1 MFVISPDSVT
11 SAQCLAEIE
20 DAVASEQADRAGG
33 LPGRAWELGTAAIAD
48 AEWVFLRDTDDM
60 VAGIERLAEALD
72 TDLQWRDQHT
82 RLAGHVLASRAK
94 TTDVCVVRYTTLGD

>member
-1 MFVISPDSVT
+1 MISPDSVT

-20 DAVASEQADRAGG
+20 DAVALNKLIVPVVYRDARGNSA
-33 LPGRAWELGTAAIAD
+33 PPAIAD

-72 TDLQWRDQHT
+72 ADLQWRDQHT